1 MKEPHPRK
9 PRPRPLSL
17 HFVPVPRGLEPVLL
31 AEMEALGLPEITA
44 AQGGA
49 FFTGTLEDCYRANL
63 WLRSGARV
71 LRVLR
76 RFPCRDDRALY
87 REVRE
92 VDWFSHMS
100 VDQTLAVRVRLGQTP
115 FTHSQFLSRRI
126 KDAVVDQFRETFQR
140 RPSVDKEQPHLQIQ
154 AWFEGNECTL
164 CLDSSGAPLFKRG
177 YRGDTG
183 DAPLKENLA
192 AALIGLAGWH
202 GERPFFDVMTG
213 SGTLPIEAALIAAN
227 RAPGLTRPRYGFQNW
242 PGYQKSTWLRLC
254 AEAREAIRPVDVEI
268 QAADNDPRRIAEA
281 RRNAEAAGV
290 GGAIEFIE
298 RDFQQTPPRSGVG
311 VLMVNPPYG
320 ERSGREE
327 NLPELYKALGD
338 VMKQRFTGWD
348 AHIFTAQS
356 ELIKS
361 IGLRPARRHILFNGA
376 LECRLLHY
384 RIY

>member
-1 MKEPHPRK
+1 MKEPHVRK
-9 PRPRPLSL
+9 PRPRPRSL

-31 AEMEALGLPEITA
+31 AEMNALGLPEIA
-44 AQGGA
+44 AEEGGA

-100 VDQTLAVRVRLGQTP
+100 ADQTLAVRVRLGRTP

-126 KDAVVDQFRETFQR
+126 KDAVVDQFRETFGR
-140 RPSVDKEQPHLQIQ
+140 RPSVDREQPHLQIQ
-154 AWFEGNECTL
+154 AWFEGTECTL
-164 CLDSSGAPLFKRG
+164 CLDTSGAPLFKRG
-177 YRGDTG
+177 YRSGTA

-192 AALIGLAGWH
+192 AALIGLTGWR
-202 GERPFFDVMTG
+202 GERPFFDPMTG
-213 SGTLPIEAALIAAN
+213 AGTLAIEAALIAAN
-227 RAPGLTRPRYGFQNW
+227 RAPGLTRSRFGFQNW
-242 PGYQKSTWLRLC
+242 PDYQKSTWNRLC
-254 AEAREAIRPVDVEI
+254 AEARKAIRPIEVEI
-268 QAADNDPRRIAEA
+268 QAADRDPRMIAMA
-281 RRNAEAAGV
+281 RQNAEAAGV
-290 GGAIEFIE
+290 GGAIEFVE
-298 RDFQQTPPRSGVG
+298 RDFRQTPPRSGVG

-348 AHIFTAQS
+348 AHVFTAQG

>member
-1 MKEPHPRK
+1 M
-9 PRPRPLSL
+9 
-17 HFVPVPRGLEPVLL
+17 PVPRGLEPVLL
-31 AEMEALGLPEITA
+31 AEMNALGLPEIA
-44 AQGGA
+44 AEEGGA

-100 VDQTLAVRVRLGQTP
+100 ADQTLAVRVRLGRTP

-126 KDAVVDQFRETFQR
+126 KDAVVDQFRETFGR
-140 RPSVDKEQPHLQIQ
+140 RPSVDREQPHLQIQ
-154 AWFEGNECTL
+154 AWFEGTECTL
-164 CLDSSGAPLFKRG
+164 CLDTSGAPLFKRG
-177 YRGDTG
+177 YRSGTA

-192 AALIGLAGWH
+192 AALIGLTGWR
-202 GERPFFDVMTG
+202 GERPFFDPMTG
-213 SGTLPIEAALIAAN
+213 AGTLAIEAALIAAN
-227 RAPGLTRPRYGFQNW
+227 RAPGLTRSRFGFQNW
-242 PGYQKSTWLRLC
+242 PDYQKSTWNRLC
-254 AEAREAIRPVDVEI
+254 AEARKAIRPIEVEI
-268 QAADNDPRRIAEA
+268 QAADRDPRMIAMA
-281 RRNAEAAGV
+281 RQNAEAAGV
-290 GGAIEFIE
+290 GGAIEFVE
-298 RDFQQTPPRSGVG
+298 RDFRQTPPRSGVG

-348 AHIFTAQS
+348 AHVFTAQG